1 MRRWAYRKLIG
12 RADVLTTL
20 ARNNAELCR
29 RYLRRD
35 ALQVYYGLNT
45 QDFPLREP
53 QAWSPRRPLRI
64 AAIGNDRD
72 RDWKTFVAAFGGD
85 SRYDVRLATR
95 RRIARALHAPNV
107 EIAPASGIVK
117 QRELYDWADLIVVPL
132 RPNTRCAFAQPFSPI
147 LRGNA
152 THSTWFDS
160 SLPVASSRQKRGTIR
175 HDSEN
180 ESGAVEPMRPSTK
193 YSVFSVRSCMPA
205 EM

>member
-1 MRRWAYRKLIG
+1 MRAWFISGTSCSSPTFLRLPSRC
-12 RADVLTTL
+12 
-20 ARNNAELCR
+20 AR
-29 RYLRRD
+29 
-35 ALQVYYGLNT
+35 
-45 QDFPLREP
+45 
-53 QAWSPRRPLRI
+53 
-64 AAIGNDRD
+64 
-72 RDWKTFVAAFGGD
+72 
-85 SRYDVRLATR
+85 
-95 RRIARALHAPNV
+95 
-107 EIAPASGIVK
+107 
-117 QRELYDWADLIVVPL
+117 VVPL